1 MLGKVELVAAVV
13 GRLGGGEKTEEEE
26 LGGGGAKVERAGM
39 YAVGRGGGGELLVES
54 KWELVGAATE
64 LSDFL
69 SRVAGGKVRLD
80 CCRLFS
86 SGCKVQK
93 SGNHIPQGPSNLK
106 KIEVFICFQNYHLED
121 LFGKRHIFNDL
132 CFVDEFYFD
141 VFVFVF
147 VVDPVRVVAPWLRQ
161 DHVNLQQN

>member
-1 MLGKVELVAAVV
+1 MLGNVELVAAVV

-39 YAVGRGGGGELLVES
+39 YAVGRGGGGELVAS
-54 KWELVGAATE
+54 KRELVGAATE

-86 SGCKVQK
+86 SGCKGQK
-93 SGNHIPQGPSNLK
+93 SGNHIPQGPSTL
-106 KIEVFICFQNYHLED
+106 L
-121 LFGKRHIFNDL
+121 LF
-132 CFVDEFYFD
+132 
-141 VFVFVF
+141 
-147 VVDPVRVVAPWLRQ
+147 DPLLSHCQREAVL
-161 DHVNLQQN
+161 NG

>member
-1 MLGKVELVAAVV
+1 MPLLGELGLLLVDVVLVEVELLAVV
-13 GRLGGGEKTEEEE
+13 GCLGGGEKTDFE

-39 YAVGRGGGGELLVES
+39 YAVGRGGGGELVAS
-54 KWELVGAATE
+54 KRELVGAATE

-86 SGCKVQK
+86 SGCKGQK

-106 KIEVFICFQNYHLED
+106 K
-121 LFGKRHIFNDL
+121 
-132 CFVDEFYFD
+132 
-141 VFVFVF
+141 
-147 VVDPVRVVAPWLRQ
+147 
-161 DHVNLQQN
+161 

>member
-1 MLGKVELVAAVV
+1 MLGNVELVAAVV

-39 YAVGRGGGGELLVES
+39 YAVGRGGGGELVES
-54 KWELVGAATE
+54 KRELVGAATE

-86 SGCKVQK
+86 SGCEGQK

-106 KIEVFICFQNYHLED
+106 K
-121 LFGKRHIFNDL
+121 
-132 CFVDEFYFD
+132 
-141 VFVFVF
+141 
-147 VVDPVRVVAPWLRQ
+147 
-161 DHVNLQQN
+161 

>member
-1 MLGKVELVAAVV
+1 MLGNVELVAAVV

-39 YAVGRGGGGELLVES
+39 YAVGRGGGGELLAS
-54 KWELVGAATE
+54 KRELVGAATE

-69 SRVAGGKVRLD
+69 SRVAGGKVKLD

-93 SGNHIPQGPSNLK
+93 SGNHIP
-106 KIEVFICFQNYHLED
+106 
-121 LFGKRHIFNDL
+121 
-132 CFVDEFYFD
+132 
-141 VFVFVF
+141 
-147 VVDPVRVVAPWLRQ
+147 
-161 DHVNLQQN
+161 

>member
-1 MLGKVELVAAVV
+1 MLGNVELVAAVV

-39 YAVGRGGGGELLVES
+39 YAVGRGGGGELVAS
-54 KWELVGAATE
+54 KRELVGAAE

-86 SGCKVQK
+86 SGCKGQN
-93 SGNHIPQGPSNLK
+93 SENHIPQVPRNLK
-106 KIEVFICFQNYHLED
+106 K
-121 LFGKRHIFNDL
+121 
-132 CFVDEFYFD
+132 
-141 VFVFVF
+141 
-147 VVDPVRVVAPWLRQ
+147 
-161 DHVNLQQN
+161 

>member
-1 MLGKVELVAAVV
+1 MLGNVELVAAVV

-54 KWELVGAATE
+54 KRELVGAATE

-86 SGCKVQK
+86 SGCKGQK
-93 SGNHIPQGPSNLK
+93 SGNHIPQGPSTL
-106 KIEVFICFQNYHLED
+106 L
-121 LFGKRHIFNDL
+121 LF
-132 CFVDEFYFD
+132 
-141 VFVFVF
+141 
-147 VVDPVRVVAPWLRQ
+147 DPLLSHCQRE
-161 DHVNLQQN
+161 